1 MSVVD
6 KDDEYSIFNTQTLK
20 PEAKKANPIHILQDR
35 IQAQENLIER
45 LIADAAKKE
54 ETFHIMEKRIRKLEA
69 DQIEMNSMLFL
80 KDNVATLLSQRVAQL
95 EQYTRRPSV
104 IIKGI
109 PVDKNEQHN
118 DLTKIVQD
126 VVEKCQSETSMVDVD
141 KFHRNGQKDGDNQD
155 IIIRFKS
162 HSAKEEFYAKLK
174 TIPSSSRIKV
184 QPSLS
189 PETKKLLS
197 ASSDYVD
204 DFKSYNEVAEGEKKM
219 KNCPDFTFADVH
231 GNLLVKFS
239 ERTADGMF
247 FRYNSM
253 QQLSLLIQKYNER
266 EDAENEFAKT
276 MEPDYMWNGTNWVFT
291 LKP

>member
-1 MSVVD
+1 
-6 KDDEYSIFNTQTLK
+6 
-20 PEAKKANPIHILQDR
+20 
-35 IQAQENLIER
+35 
-45 LIADAAKKE
+45 
-54 ETFHIMEKRIRKLEA
+54 
-69 DQIEMNSMLFL
+69 
-80 KDNVATLLSQRVAQL
+80 
-95 EQYTRRPSV
+95 
-104 IIKGI
+104 
-109 PVDKNEQHN
+109 
-118 DLTKIVQD
+118 
-126 VVEKCQSETSMVDVD
+126 MVDVD
-141 KFHRNGQKDGDNQD
+141 KFHRNGPKDGDNQD

-162 HSAKEEFYAKLK
+162 HSAKEEFYAKRK

-266 EDAENEFAKT
+266 EDAENEFEKT